1 MDKAISTAG
10 RTRALSFVCDASGDV
25 KAQDPGAVFTIA
37 RRWRTDIDGRVSD
50 SERKPADVARE
61 VAELRRQIEHHN
73 YRYYTLDAPEI
84 EDSAFDRLFR
94 RLQEIEEAHP
104 ELRSPTSPTQRVG
117 APPAERFATVV
128 RTVPMLSLGNANSA
142 EELTE
147 FDARIRRM
155 LHSDDPVEYVA
166 EPKLDGIGIE
176 LVYENG
182 ELVVASTR
190 GDGVRG
196 EDVTANVR
204 TIRSVPLRLKS
215 PASGPAI
222 PARLEV
228 RGEIIFPKAAF
239 ARLNEERERDGLP
252 TFANPRNA
260 AAGSL
265 RQLDSRIT
273 ATRPLEAFC
282 YAPGEIDGF
291 RPEKH
296 SDFLAALRAWGLQV
310 NDENRIC
317 AGVEAVLAY
326 HDDIARR
333 RDALPWEADGVVA
346 KVNRLD
352 QQRQLGEVSRSPRWA
367 IAFKFKPRRALSRV
381 LDIVPSVGRTGA
393 ITPRADLAPVSVGGV
408 TVSSASLHNMDE
420 VERKDIRIGDMVVLE
435 RAGDVIPYV
444 VEVDPATQRT
454 GSERRFVMP
463 DRCPACGSEVVREEG
478 AAVYRC
484 VGLRCPAKLRE
495 SIRHFASKDALDIDG
510 LGDKLI
516 AQLIDKDLV
525 HDVADLYELTREQ
538 LVGLERMG
546 EKSAQN
552 LLDAIAASRATTLA
566 RLLNGLGI
574 PQVGERTAQILADR
588 FGALDALAAA
598 TEEQLL
604 AVREIGPE
612 TAREIRAFF
621 ALDGNRTVLRRL
633 TENAGIQPQ
642 AAPPP
647 SADILQGY
655 TFVLTGALSEPRDQV
670 ARRLESLGA
679 KVTSSVSRKTDYV
692 VAGSSAGSKLE
703 RAEKL
708 GVAVLDEDGLA
719 ELLREPPPRR
729 EAEGE

>member
-1 MDKAISTAG
+1 MS
-10 RTRALSFVCDASGDV
+10 DA
-25 KAQDPGAVFTIA
+25 
-37 RRWRTDIDGRVSD
+37 
-50 SERKPADVARE
+50 ERKSADLARE
-61 VAELRRQIEHHN
+61 VEELRRQIEHHN

-94 RLQEIEEAHP
+94 RLQQIEEAHP

-142 EELTE
+142 EELNE
-147 FDARIRRM
+147 FDARVRRL

-176 LVYENG
+176 LVYEHG
-182 ELVVASTR
+182 ELAVASTR

-204 TIRSVPLRLKS
+204 TIRSVPLRLQR
-215 PASGPAI
+215 PAAGPGI

-282 YAPGEIDGF
+282 YAPGEIEGF
-291 RPEKH
+291 RAEKH
-296 SDFLAALRAWGLQV
+296 SDFLDALRAWGLRV
-310 NDENRIC
+310 NVENRIC
-317 AGVEAVLAY
+317 TGAGAVLAY
-326 HDDIARR
+326 YDDIARR
-333 RDALPWEADGVVA
+333 RDALPYEADGVVA

-367 IAFKFKPRRALSRV
+367 IAFKFKPRQALTRV

-393 ITPRADLAPVSVGGV
+393 ITPRADLAPVNVGGV

-420 VERKDIRIGDMVVLE
+420 VERKDIRIGDMVVIE
-435 RAGDVIPYV
+435 RAGDVIPCV
-444 VEVDPATQRT
+444 VEVDPATTRT

-484 VGLRCPAKLRE
+484 IGLRCPAKLRE

-516 AQLIDKDLV
+516 AQLIEKELV

-552 LLDAIAASRATTLA
+552 LLDAIAASRETTLA

-588 FGALDALAAA
+588 FGTLDALGGASA
-598 TEEQLL
+598 EQLL

-612 TAREIRAFF
+612 TANEILAFF

-633 TENAGIQPQ
+633 TEDAGIRPQ

-647 SADILQGY
+647 SADTLQGY

-679 KVTSSVSRKTDYV
+679 RVASSVSRKTDYV
-692 VAGSSAGSKLE
+692 VAGPGAGSKLE

-719 ELLREPPPRR
+719 ALLREPPPRR
-729 EAEGE
+729 QAEGE